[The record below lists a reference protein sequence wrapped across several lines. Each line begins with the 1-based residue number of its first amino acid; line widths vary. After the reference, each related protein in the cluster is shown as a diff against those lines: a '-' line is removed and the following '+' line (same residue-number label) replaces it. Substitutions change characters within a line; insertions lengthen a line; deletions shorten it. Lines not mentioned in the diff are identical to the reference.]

1 MTFKTAV
8 DNLVRTYEKYGF
20 SRSEIESQMKDG
32 IMNQGFSVSM
42 SYNGLR
48 LALAHVT
55 GEHEYF
61 SIEDMMEIT
70 GESREEVLKQVEDM
84 RSAAVAA
91 GENPDDY
98 AVPVERKI
106 LYFPVRRPLSVSR
119 NRFQS
124 RNTTGKF
131 RLTPTANPSSALRK
145 FLPGIIR
152 FTA

>member
-20 SRSEIESQMKDG
+20 TRSELEAQMKDG
-32 IMNQGFSVSM
+32 VMKQGFSVNVA
-42 SYNGLR
+42 YNGMR
-48 LALAHVT
+48 MALAHIA

-70 GESREEVLKQVEDM
+70 GESREEVLKQIEDM
-84 RSAAVAA
+84 RAAALAA

-106 LYFPVRRPLSVSR
+106 LYFPD
-119 NRFQS
+119 
-124 RNTTGKF
+124 G
-131 RLTPTANPSSALRK
+131 
-145 FLPGIIR
+145 
-152 FTA
+152 FTS

>member
-1 MTFKTAV
+1 MKRFLVTDFQKERINKMTFKTAV

-20 SRSEIESQMKDG
+20 SRSEIEEHMKDG
-32 IMNQGFSVSM
+32 IMNQGFSVSVA
-42 SYNGLR
+42 YNGIR
-48 LALAHVT
+48 LTLAHVT

-61 SIEDMMEIT
+61 SIEDMTEIT

-106 LYFPVRRPLSVSR
+106 LYFPD
-119 NRFQS
+119 
-124 RNTTGKF
+124 G
-131 RLTPTANPSSALRK
+131 
-145 FLPGIIR
+145 
-152 FTA
+152 FTS

>member
-32 IMNQGFSVSM
+32 IMNQGFSVNVA
-42 SYNGLR
+42 YNGMR
-48 LALAHVT
+48 MALAHVT

-70 GESREEVLKQVEDM
+70 GESRETLMKQVEDM

-98 AVPVERKI
+98 TVPVERKI
-106 LYFPVRRPLSVSR
+106 LYFPD
-119 NRFQS
+119 
-124 RNTTGKF
+124 G
-131 RLTPTANPSSALRK
+131 
-145 FLPGIIR
+145 
-152 FTA
+152 FTS

>member
-8 DNLVRTYEKYGF
+8 DNLARTYEKYGF

-32 IMNQGFSVSM
+32 IMNQGFSVNVA
-42 SYNGLR
+42 YNGIR
-48 LALAHVT
+48 MALAHVT

-70 GESREEVLKQVEDM
+70 GESRETLMKQVEDM

-106 LYFPVRRPLSVSR
+106 LYFPD
-119 NRFQS
+119 
-124 RNTTGKF
+124 G
-131 RLTPTANPSSALRK
+131 
-145 FLPGIIR
+145 
-152 FTA
+152 FTS

>member
-20 SRSEIESQMKDG
+20 TRSEIGEQMKDG
-32 IMNQGFSVSM
+32 IMNQGFSVNVA
-42 SYNGLR
+42 YNGIR
-48 LALAHVT
+48 MALAHAT
-55 GEHEYF
+55 GEQEYF

-84 RSAAVAA
+84 RAAALAA

-106 LYFPVRRPLSVSR
+106 LYFPD
-119 NRFQS
+119 
-124 RNTTGKF
+124 G
-131 RLTPTANPSSALRK
+131 
-145 FLPGIIR
+145 
-152 FTA
+152 FTS